1 MSAVAAIV
9 AVAGVAMILY
19 AVLGGADFGGGVWD
33 LLASG
38 PRAGA
43 QRDAITH
50 AIGPVW
56 EANHVWLIYIIVLSF
71 TCFPLAYADVAIG
84 LYAPLSF
91 ALIGIVLR
99 GAAFVFRNYATDSQ
113 ALTRSW
119 QLVFGIASL
128 IAPFFLGDA
137 IGSLA
142 TGSYGWLSPFALA
155 VGFFAVAVCAQTAA
169 VFILSEISDDAL
181 RADFR
186 RRAVRATI
194 AVWIL
199 GLAPAVFAATTEPQM
214 FATLRGDA
222 AIAAVTVALVAGVA
236 VIFSVIKRRDT
247 WARVAVATESAAIL
261 GGWFGAQAPFLIP
274 HRYTFAQAASSEAM
288 IVAFLIATG
297 VGFVV
302 LIPSLVLL
310 FRVFKLPARSQT
322 ASSEGR

>member
-1 MSAVAAIV
+1 MTPVFAVV
-9 AVAGVAMILY
+9 AVGGIAMILY

-33 LLASG
+33 LLATG
-38 PRAGA
+38 PRAQD

-71 TCFPLAYADVAIG
+71 TCFPPAYADIAVG

-99 GAAFVFRNYATDSQ
+99 GAAFVFRNYATESR

-119 QLVFGIASL
+119 EVVFGIASL

-142 TGSYGWLSPFALA
+142 TGSYAWLSPFALA
-155 VGFFAVAVCAQTAA
+155 VGLFAVVVCAQTAA
-169 VFILSEISDDAL
+169 VFILREVDDGAV
-181 RADFR
+181 RDDFR

-194 AVWIL
+194 AVWVL
-199 GLAPAVFAATTEPQM
+199 GAVP
-214 FATLRGDA
+214 A
-222 AIAAVTVALVAGVA
+222 AIAFTREPQIFASLHGPSATAAVIVALLAGIAVIGAVMQRRDDLARAAVA
-236 VIFSVIKRRDT
+236 V
-247 WARVAVATESAAIL
+247 ESAAIL
-261 GGWFGAQAPFLIP
+261 GGWFGSQAPYLIP
-274 HRYTFAQAASSEAM
+274 QRYTFAQAASSNAM
-288 IVAFLIATG
+288 IVAFLVATG
-297 VGFVV
+297 VGFLV

-310 FRVFKLPARSQT
+310 FRVFKTPARREAAT
-322 ASSEGR
+322 NGGR